1 MSLTAGTTPFDHT
14 PTGRDTQ
21 HRIEVLRSSSRIV
34 VRVNG
39 EPVAESTR
47 ARILFETALPP
58 RYYLPREDVR
68 MDSLEAV
75 ELRTSCAYKGWATY
89 WDAVTDASSVPAAAW
104 SYPEPLREAE
114 LVGGLLAF
122 FQERPEIEVEVD
134 GVVAESPPTPWAGT
148 AWIERAGDWRSAPPR
163 K

>member
-1 MSLTAGTTPFDHT
+1 MSLAAATGPFGQT

-21 HRIEVLRSSSRIV
+21 HRIEVLRSSTRIV

-47 ARILFETALPP
+47 ARTLLETALPP

-68 MDSLEAV
+68 MDSLEPV
-75 ELRTSCAYKGWATY
+75 ERGTSCAYKGWATY
-89 WDAVTDASSVPAAAW
+89 WDAVTRAGRVPAAAW

-114 LVGGLLAF
+114 LVEGLLAF

-148 AWIERAGDWRSAPPR
+148 AWLERAGP
-163 K
+163 